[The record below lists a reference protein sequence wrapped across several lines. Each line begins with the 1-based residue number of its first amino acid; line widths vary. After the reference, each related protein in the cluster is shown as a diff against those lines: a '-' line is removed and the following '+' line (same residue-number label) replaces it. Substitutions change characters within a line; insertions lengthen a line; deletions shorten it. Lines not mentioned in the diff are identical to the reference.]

1 MSQFDQD
8 TSPEALR
15 VAVLSWLDTH
25 WDGENRRPLTEPAYD
40 RRHWRQQVL
49 EAGLAVPSWP
59 PEWFGLGMTS
69 AQCKVIEKAFAER
82 NAPGTGLDR
91 YHLGAITV
99 FKAGSDALK
108 REMLPELLTG
118 PICCLLYSEPNAGS
132 DLAGIRTR
140 AEQVGDQYVING
152 QKVWTSNARE
162 ADYGMLLARTDWDAP
177 KHRGITFFLFPMRQ
191 AGVEIRPINQ
201 ITGESE
207 FNEIFIENARVPERF
222 IIGNLNEGW
231 GSFQTAIAYERLI
244 MGQGITGRRRNSP
257 TRSRPPLLEL
267 AEKTHKLSDPVVRQR
282 LAQALAYREVNSLN
296 NERAMTEMMTKGSM
310 SLMSLS
316 KLAMSRIQ
324 HGEAAIATDLLGPEV
339 LLDGPD
345 NSDAAN
351 TNFDAAKA
359 YMNSIGGGTDQIQRN
374 IIAEKVLGLPKE
386 HEPDKGIAFRE
397 VKSGTGPRTAG

>member
-1 MSQFDQD
+1 
-8 TSPEALR
+8 
-15 VAVLSWLDTH
+15 
-25 WDGENRRPLTEPAYD
+25 
-40 RRHWRQQVL
+40 
-49 EAGLAVPSWP
+49 
-59 PEWFGLGMTS
+59 
-69 AQCKVIEKAFAER
+69 
-82 NAPGTGLDR
+82 
-91 YHLGAITV
+91 
-99 FKAGSDALK
+99 
-108 REMLPELLTG
+108 
-118 PICCLLYSEPNAGS
+118 
-132 DLAGIRTR
+132 
-140 AEQVGDQYVING
+140 
-152 QKVWTSNARE
+152 
-162 ADYGMLLARTDWDAP
+162 MLLARTDWDAP

-207 FNEIFIENARVPERF
+207 FNEIFIENALVPERF
-222 IIGNLNEGW
+222 MIGNLNEGW

-244 MGQGITGRRRNSP
+244 MGQGITGRRRNSEA
-257 TRSRPPLLEL
+257 RGRPPLLEL
-267 AEKTHKLSDPVVRQR
+267 AEKNDRLNDPVVRQR

-296 NERAMTEMMTKGSM
+296 NERAMTQMMTPGSM

-324 HGEAAIATDLLGPEV
+324 HGEAAIATDILGPKA

-397 VKSGTGPRTAG
+397 VKSGTGPGTTG

>member
-1 MSQFDQD
+1 MSHFDQD
-8 TSPEALR
+8 ASPEALR
-15 VAVLSWLDTH
+15 VAVLSWLDGH
-25 WDGENRRPLTEPAYD
+25 WDSENRRPLTEPAYH

-59 PEWFGLGMTS
+59 REWFGLGMNS
-69 AQCKVIEKAFAER
+69 AQCKVIGKAFAER

-99 FKAGSDALK
+99 FNAGTDALK

-132 DLAGIRTR
+132 DLAGVRTK
-140 AEQVGDQYVING
+140 AERDGDQYIVNG

-162 ADYGMLLARTDWDAP
+162 ADYGMLLARTDWDVP
-177 KHRGITFFLFPMRQ
+177 KHQGITFFLFPMKQ
-191 AGVEIRPINQ
+191 AGVDIRPINQ

-207 FNEIFIENARVPERF
+207 FNEIFIDNAVVPQRF
-222 IIGNLNEGW
+222 MIGNLNEGW
-231 GSFQTAIAYERLI
+231 RSFQTAIAYERLI
-244 MGQGITGRRRNSP
+244 MGQGITGRSHGSK
-257 TRSRPPLLEL
+257 TTGRPPLVEL
-267 AEKTHKLSDPVVRQR
+267 AAKTHRLHDPVIRQR
-282 LAQALAYREVNSLN
+282 LAQALAYREINSLN
-296 NERAMTEMMTKGSM
+296 NERAKTEMMAKGSM

-324 HGEAAIATDLLGPEV
+324 HGEAAIATNLLGPMA

-345 NSDAAN
+345 NGDAAN

-374 IIAEKVLGLPKE
+374 IIAEKVLGLPRE
-386 HEPDKGIAFRE
+386 YEPDKGIAFRE
-397 VKSGTGPRTAG
+397 VKSGAGQKSAE

>member
-1 MSQFDQD
+1 MSNFDH
-8 TSPEALR
+8 TATPEALST
-15 VAVLSWLDTH
+15 AVLGWLDAH
-25 WDGENRRPLTEPAYD
+25 WDSQHRRPLDGPEGDPQ
-40 RRHWRQQVL
+40 RWRQKVFD
-49 EAGLAVPSWP
+49 AGLAVPSWP
-59 PEWFGLGMTS
+59 EEWFGLGMGP
-69 AQCKVIEKAFAER
+69 AQCKAIEKAFAER
-82 NAPGTGLDR
+82 KAPGAGLDR

-99 FKAGSDALK
+99 FKAGSDELK

-140 AEQVGDQYVING
+140 AEQDGEQFIING
-152 QKVWTSNARE
+152 QKVWTSNAAE
-162 ADYGMLLARTDWDAP
+162 AEYGMLLARTDWDVP

-191 AGVEIRPINQ
+191 QGVEIRPINQ

-207 FNEIFIENARVPERF
+207 FNEIFIENATVPERF
-222 IIGNLNEGW
+222 MIGKLNEGW

-244 MGQGITGRRRNSP
+244 MGQGITGRRRGGSP
-257 TRSRPPLLEL
+257 TGRPPLVEL
-267 AEKTHKLSDPVVRQR
+267 AAKTHRLQDPVIRQR
-282 LAQALAYREVNSLN
+282 LAQALAYREVNRLN
-296 NERAMTEMMTKGSM
+296 NERAKTDMQTSGSL

-324 HGEAAIATDLLGPEV
+324 HGEAAIATDLLGAAA

-345 NSDAAN
+345 NADAAN

-386 HEPDKGIAFRE
+386 HEPDKGTPFRQ
-397 VKSGTGPRTAG
+397 VKSDARSRDEV